1 MAYKIELNQKTFDE
15 LATLRKSDKNDYT
28 KCFDL
33 LLAIA
38 FNPFDGTGHPERL
51 KYQEDEEVW
60 SRKINKKDMVVYA
73 VDKANEIVT
82 ILSCVGHYDDH

>member
-1 MAYKIELNQKTFDE
+1 MAYKIELNQKTFGE

-33 LLAIA
+33 LLAISL
-38 FNPFDGTGHPERL
+38 NPFEGIGHPERL
-51 KYQEDEEVW
+51 KYQETEEVW
-60 SRKINKKDMVVYA
+60 SRKINKKDRIVYA